1 MAIDI
6 RAIESFDEYVACEQL
21 QAAVW
26 SADTAV
32 PLNLL
37 VTVQRNGG
45 LVLGAFDGAALV
57 GFVFG
62 FLARGSD
69 GRLKHASHMAAVLP
83 EYRDAGLG
91 EKLKWAQRERVLAQG
106 LTLMTWTFDPALS
119 RNARLNIRKL
129 GGRVRTYVRNSY
141 GPAPETADG
150 PLPSDRFVVEWRLDD
165 PQVIARLSGRLPE
178 LDWLRE
184 PLINPELDG
193 PLQLL
198 STPRARLR
206 IPLIH
211 DWLAVHEP
219 ATARTWRYQ
228 IRAAAEAAFAAGYAV
243 VDYARDDTAAYYLLE
258 RQGVHKG

>member
-1 MAIDI
+1 MAIEI
-6 RAIESFDEYVACEQL
+6 RPIESFDEYTACEQL
-21 QAAVW
+21 QARVW

-45 LVLGAFDGAALV
+45 LVLGAFDGPALV

-83 EYRDAGLG
+83 DYRNAGLG
-91 EKLKWAQRERVLAQG
+91 EQLKWAQRERVLAQG
-106 LTLMTWTFDPALS
+106 LTLMTWTYDPALS

-129 GGRVRTYVRNSY
+129 GGSVRTYYRNAY

-150 PLPSDRFVVEWRLDD
+150 PLPSDRFIVEWQLDD
-165 PQVIARLSGRLPE
+165 PQVQARLSGRLPA
-178 LDWLRE
+178 LDWLHE
-184 PLINPELDG
+184 PLINPTLSG
-193 PLQLL
+193 GLQLP
-198 STPRARLR
+198 TTARARLR
-206 IPLIH
+206 IPLLH
-211 DWLAVHEP
+211 DWLTVHEP

-228 IRAAAEAAFAAGYAV
+228 IRASAEAAFAAGYAV
-243 VDYARDDTAAYYLLE
+243 VDYARDDEAAYYLLE
-258 RQGVHKG
+258 QRGD